1 MIIIAPIKTE
11 KVIGR
16 IELENSLR
24 FHVARDATKK
34 DVKNEVEKLF
44 GVKVVSVNTLVTSKG
59 DKHAVVKLDKK
70 FSADEVA
77 AKLKMIA

>member
-1 MIIIAPIKTE
+1 MIVIAPIKTE

-16 IELENSLR
+16 IEIENSLR
-24 FHVARDATKK
+24 FLVAGSATKK
-34 DVKNEVEKLF
+34 QIKDEVEKLF

-59 DKHAVVKLDKK
+59 DKHAVVRLDKK